1 MKKLQVAL
9 IAIFTL
15 VCMLAKGQTAP
26 ENFSNPIVSGFSPD
40 PSICRV
46 GDDYYLATSSFV
58 WFPAMPVYHSK
69 DLVNWEL
76 IGHGLT
82 RPGQVSFNGL
92 QDKSGIWAVTI
103 RYHEG
108 IFYMITN
115 CNGCGDNF
123 YITAKNPAGPW
134 SDPIWIKGASGIDPS
149 LMWDDDG
156 KCYYVGNR
164 WDFKKEWTGQCAIWL
179 QQLDL
184 KQHKLIGKK
193 KILTYGYTRNSP
205 YAEAP
210 HLYKI
215 DGKYLLLTAEGGTD
229 RNHAVVAYHSD
240 RLWGPYA
247 PAKKNPVLTHRLFA
261 EDYPI
266 QAVGHADLVQTQN
279 GDWWAVVLGKRVV
292 NGEVPLSRET
302 FLCKVQFE
310 NGIPVFNQGGGK
322 VLSEQQRPDLPWT
335 PFKHEPVRD
344 QFDSDTLASKW
355 HYVRVPEK
363 KFISLAGGEL
373 TVDLRPEVVDSLVN
387 TSMLIQKM
395 EHFKF
400 SARTKLSFKT
410 AVENEEAGLIIYRN
424 SESYFMLM
432 KEEANIV
439 LIRKD
444 KGDKQTIA
452 KMPYDDQEVY
462 LSVTV
467 DDLDA
472 NFSFG
477 ASIDKMTSIGG
488 TQSLKIISESK
499 LNRFNGPGVGVYCT
513 SNGQRTV
520 NQAKFDW
527 FEYKENK

>member
-1 MKKLQVAL
+1 MAL
-9 IAIFTL
+9 LAIFILGYMITQ
-15 VCMLAKGQTAP
+15 GQTAP
-26 ENFSNPIVSGFSPD
+26 ETFRNPIVSGFSPD

-76 IGHGLT
+76 IGHGLA
-82 RPGQVSFNGL
+82 RPGQVRFNGL

-229 RNHAVVAYHSD
+229 RNHSVVAYHSD
-240 RLWGPYA
+240 RLWGPYV

-261 EDYPI
+261 EDYPV

-310 NGIPVFNQGGGK
+310 NRIPVFNRGAGK
-322 VLSEQQRPDLPWT
+322 VLSEQQRPDLQWT
-335 PFKHEPVRD
+335 PLKHEPARD

-355 HYVRVPEK
+355 HYVRVPK
-363 KFISLAGGEL
+363 TRFISLGNGRL
-373 TVDLRPEVVDSLVN
+373 KLNLRPDVVDNLVN
-387 TSMLIQKM
+387 AGMLIQKI

-400 SARTKLSFKT
+400 KARTKLTFKT
-410 AVENEEAGLIIYRN
+410 GGDNEQAGLIIYRN
-424 SESYFMLM
+424 SDSYFALM
-432 KEEANIV
+432 KDKSSIE
-439 LIRKD
+439 LIRKYD
-444 KGDKQTIA
+444 GKKEVIS
-452 KMPYDDQEVY
+452 KMPYSAAEVY
-462 LSVTV
+462 LAALGDSLNV
-467 DDLDA
+467 
-472 NFSFG
+472 SFRFG
-477 ASIDKMTSIGG
+477 TSLGNMSAIGDKL
-488 TQSLKIISESK
+488 SLKVISESK
-499 LNRFNGPGVGVYCT
+499 TNRFNGPGIGIYAT
-513 SNGQRTV
+513 SNGQMTD
-520 NQAKFDW
+520 NKAEFDW
-527 FEYKENK
+527 FEYKEDEEE